1 MYHFPSMN
9 RANDRLSTDDLIGFA
24 PFKKNLDPISSGWKL
39 PITREEIVGGSFIRE
54 RESQRYLGWQYECDS
69 SELKDQINE

>member
-54 RESQRYLGWQYECDS
+54 RERV
-69 SELKDQINE
+69 KDISDGNTSVIHRN